1 MLPPERKANVYEL
14 AVQRLDRVFR
24 DFDNIYVSFSG
35 GKDSGALLNMCIDY
49 IRRNGLKRKIGV
61 YHMDYEVQYAET
73 TKYVERMW
81 ADNADVL
88 EVYHVCVPFKV
99 PTCTSMFQTYW
110 RPWDDGCRELWVRE
124 MPAYAYTKEDFEFY
138 KEDMWDYDFQMR
150 FAEWLHRYKRAART
164 CCLVGI
170 RTQESFNRWRTI
182 YSERRVSRYKDL
194 KWTNRLEGN
203 VYNAYVMYDW
213 LTTDVWT
220 ANGKFGWDY
229 NHLYDL
235 YYMAGVPLEKQ
246 RVASPFL
253 TTARESLHLY
263 RAIDPDMWGKM
274 ICRVNGVNFTAIY
287 GRSTATGRLLASPP
301 PGHTWESYMNF
312 LLSTLPQDISDNYR
326 RKLAVSIDFWR
337 SRGGC
342 LEDDTIQ
349 KLRDAGIQLEVVS
362 SSYRTRKKAVKME
375 YMDDMDIAE
384 FKDLPTFKRI
394 CICILK
400 NDHTCRY
407 MGFSPTK
414 EELLKKERAMQL
426 YNSLNDDAKPAPAA
440 ADGTAPPKRRR
451 GHPPKNAATY

>member
-1 MLPPERKANVYEL
+1 M
-14 AVQRLDRVFR
+14 
-24 DFDNIYVSFSG
+24 
-35 GKDSGALLNMCIDY
+35 
-49 IRRNGLKRKIGV
+49 
-61 YHMDYEVQYAET
+61 
-73 TKYVERMW
+73 
-81 ADNADVL
+81 
-88 EVYHVCVPFKV
+88 
-99 PTCTSMFQTYW
+99 
-110 RPWDDGCRELWVRE
+110 
-124 MPAYAYTKEDFEFY
+124 
-138 KEDMWDYDFQMR
+138 
-150 FAEWLHRYKRAART
+150 
-164 CCLVGI
+164 
-170 RTQESFNRWRTI
+170 
-182 YSERRVSRYKDL
+182 
-194 KWTNRLEGN
+194 
-203 VYNAYVMYDW
+203 
-213 LTTDVWT
+213 
-220 ANGKFGWDY
+220 
-229 NHLYDL
+229 
-235 YYMAGVPLEKQ
+235 
-246 RVASPFL
+246 
-253 TTARESLHLY
+253 
-263 RAIDPDMWGKM
+263 
-274 ICRVNGVNFTAIY
+274 
-287 GRSTATGRLLASPP
+287 
-301 PGHTWESYMNF
+301 MNF

-451 GHPPKNAATY
+451 GRPPKNAAIY

>member
-1 MLPPERKANVYEL
+1 
-14 AVQRLDRVFR
+14 
-24 DFDNIYVSFSG
+24 
-35 GKDSGALLNMCIDY
+35 
-49 IRRNGLKRKIGV
+49 
-61 YHMDYEVQYAET
+61 
-73 TKYVERMW
+73 
-81 ADNADVL
+81 
-88 EVYHVCVPFKV
+88 
-99 PTCTSMFQTYW
+99 MFQTYW

-124 MPAYAYTKEDFEFY
+124 MPAYAYTKEDFDFY
-138 KEDMWDYDFQMR
+138 KEDMWDYDFQNM
-150 FAEWLHRYKRAART
+150 FALWYHEHKKAYKT
-164 CCLVGI
+164 CCLIGI

-426 YNSLNDDAKPAPAA
+426 YNSLNDDAKPALAA

-451 GHPPKNAATY
+451 GRPPKNAAIY